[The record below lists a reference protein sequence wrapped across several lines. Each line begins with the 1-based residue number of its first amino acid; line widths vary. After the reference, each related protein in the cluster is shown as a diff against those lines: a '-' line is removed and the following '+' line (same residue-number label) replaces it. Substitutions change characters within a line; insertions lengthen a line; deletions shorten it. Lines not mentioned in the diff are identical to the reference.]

1 MSSFEEGEY
10 VMCTL
15 GIGRQGELG
24 SSCVNRGQEK
34 LFFVFKS
41 MCYLWPATLGRGLY
55 IGGQG
60 S

>member
-24 SSCVNRGQEK
+24 PFCVNRGQEK
-34 LFFVFKS
+34 LFLAFRSV
-41 MCYLWPATLGRGLY
+41 CYLWPAPLGRGLY